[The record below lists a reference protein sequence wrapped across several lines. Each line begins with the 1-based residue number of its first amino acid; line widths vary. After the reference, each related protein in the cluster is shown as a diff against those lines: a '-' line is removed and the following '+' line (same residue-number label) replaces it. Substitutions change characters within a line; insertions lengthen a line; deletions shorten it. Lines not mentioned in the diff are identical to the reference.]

1 MNKKREVK
9 AVKKLYGLFRRARIP
24 KYLHYFGPKKY
35 TSWWH
40 LFIVTIKQNFK
51 GGLQAALDIL
61 KDFGFTDLPKRTTLV
76 KFVKRL
82 PLWIWSIALKI
93 SAGVKK
99 SELAV
104 IDATGISRTT
114 ASDYYQERIDRINPI
129 KEHLKLSLYIDVKT
143 RKILSSRLRA
153 KPVHDTKDVKYLVK
167 KSSTLSEANLMDK
180 GYDDNKIHSFFREQG
195 VYSIIPAR
203 KNARRGRYRKEM
215 RDFFDYGIY
224 FQRNAG
230 EFVISS
236 VKRRY
241 GDYVMGKKISSQR
254 AEVYPRLILHNLQ
267 SFLLSEIFTQAL
279 L

>member
-9 AVKKLYGLFRRARIP
+9 AVKKLYGLFRRAKIP
-24 KYLHYFGPKKY
+24 KYLHRFGPKKY
-35 TSWWH
+35 TTWWH
-40 LFIVTIKQNFK
+40 LFIITMKQNFK
-51 GGLQAALDIL
+51 GGLQVALDL
-61 KDFGFTDLPKRTTLV
+61 LNDLGFTDLPKRTTLV
-76 KFVKRL
+76 KLIKRL
-82 PLWIWSIALKI
+82 PLWIWKITLEI
-93 SAGVKK
+93 SAQIKK

-114 ASDYYQERIDRINPI
+114 ASDYYQERIDRANPI
-129 KEHLKLSLYIDVKT
+129 KEHLKLSLYVDVKT

-167 KSSTLSEANLMDK
+167 RSRILSEVNIMDK
-180 GYDDNKIHSFFREQG
+180 GYDDNAIHTFFREQG

-203 KNARRGRYRKEM
+203 KNARRGKYRKEM
-215 RDFFDYGIY
+215 RDFFDYGAY

-230 EFVISS
+230 EFVISG

-241 GDYVMGKKISSQR
+241 GDYVMGRKISSQR

-267 SFLLSEIFTQAL
+267 SSLLLEIFT
-279 L
+279 